1 MVSYRLVIWF
11 TNAQLWI
18 ISLCDSVGVYL
29 YKQPALSKFHWYIYN
44 KYWNKTQVDNNTC
57 NSSSMVN
64 ELTRIAWF
72 LEASSAAGRSYR
84 YFLIHAG
91 ISASSRYHDHLP
103 KGTPPW
109 RPAWAHQLLRQKLQC
124 IGGYSRWPDEE
135 TRRRCPYTVC
145 TKIQQQQQQ
154 QSNEE
159 EHILMTGTWSY
170 GIRKPPTLTRSS
182 RSICTDLIFRLA
194 TSCCNR
200 SIKQEWKRQQ
210 NERNEKKLWAFA
222 FKIAYENVEVLGLAM
237 DVGEVGQKV
246 LRLLCKKTRQ
256 KRGWDFAHIN
266 QSESRKKPAGGEG
279 GLAFVGGEIQVLHSR
294 SLQREGRRRG
304 RMSFGSNIM
313 AGREKANGGGKNRP
327 FWRELSIEQSGHR
340 CPDNHSGKIRFRVLP
355 HPFPCLFFH
364 V

>member
-1 MVSYRLVIWF
+1 MRQCWR
-11 TNAQLWI
+11 
-18 ISLCDSVGVYL
+18 ISLQTTSSVQIPL
-29 YKQPALSKFHWYIYN
+29 IYITSTET
-44 KYWNKTQVDNNTC
+44 KTQVDNNTC

-246 LRLLCKKTRQ
+246 LRLLCKNPTKKGMRFRT
-256 KRGWDFAHIN
+256 H
-266 QSESRKKPAGGEG
+266 QSIRVPEETG
-279 GLAFVGGEIQVLHSR
+279 
-294 SLQREGRRRG
+294 GRRRRPRLCRRRNSG
-304 RMSFGSNIM
+304 PSFSQPSEGGTA
-313 AGREKANGGGKNRP
+313 AGANELGEQYNGGKGEAQWWREKSALLAGTLNRTIWSP
-327 FWRELSIEQSGHR
+327 VPG
-340 CPDNHSGKIRFRVLP
+340 
-355 HPFPCLFFH
+355 
-364 V
+364 